1 MNKKILI
8 TIVSTITLI
17 ILATLSW
24 YFFFRNIAP
33 TPTTNPTTGLPFGE
47 GVGNVVP
54 NEQNSNITGV
64 VSDSGNKPTN
74 KLFQISNAPV
84 AGFVAFSSKKDLPA
98 SSAEGQAGAPT
109 VIRYVDRATGHIY
122 DVNPFTL
129 EKTKITNNT
138 LPKII
143 EAYFKNDGS
152 AVLLRSLTNNDTIQN
167 ISLTLNA
174 PKTSSTDALYTVTA
188 TGLRGNMG
196 DVWVGPNN
204 SLAYSLIDDNSI
216 SISNFDGTKA
226 TRLFSSAFTD
236 WRVRFD
242 NIANV
247 VLVTKASAN
256 VSGFAYNL
264 NTKTGS
270 LSKLIGPLNALTLI
284 ESPDNKR
291 FAYSYNSNGQTV
303 FASQNMSTRE
313 ITNILPATFADKCVW
328 SKKNTNI
335 LYCGTPSGIGTF
347 EPDNWYKG
355 TSHFSDQIWSFDIED
370 KISENLVNL
379 GENTNSID
387 VLNPSLSPNEDY
399 LIFMNKNDLTLWALK
414 LQ

>member
-1 MNKKILI
+1 MYASDKYMNRKILI
-8 TIVSTITLI
+8 TIVSVVVVVTVGVSI
-17 ILATLSW
+17 W
-24 YFFFRNIAP
+24 FFFFRTTTPAP
-33 TPTTNPTTGLPFGE
+33 TTSPATGLPFGE
-47 GVGNVVP
+47 GGGNVAP
-54 NEQNSNITGV
+54 GEQNSNIVGTI
-64 VSDSGNKPTN
+64 SDSGSKATN
-74 KLFQISNAPV
+74 KLFQISDAPV
-84 AGFVAFSSKKDLPA
+84 AGFVAFSPKKD
-98 SSAEGQAGAPT
+98 SPT

-143 EAYFKNDGS
+143 ETYFKNDGS
-152 AVLLRSLTNNDTIQN
+152 AVLLRSLANNDTIQN
-167 ISLTLNA
+167 ISLALNA
-174 PKTSSTDALYTVTA
+174 PRASSTDALYTVTA

-226 TRLFSSAFTD
+226 TRLFSSPFTD

-270 LSKLIGPLNALTLI
+270 LSKLIGPLNALTLV
-284 ESPDNKR
+284 ESPDNER
-291 FAYSYNSNGQTV
+291 FAYSYNSKGQTI
-303 FASQNMSTRE
+303 FALQTIDTGE

-328 SKKNTNI
+328 SKKNTST
-335 LYCGTPSGIGTF
+335 LYCGTPSNIGAY
-347 EPDNWYKG
+347 EPDNWYQG
-355 TSHFSDQIWSFDIED
+355 TSHFSDQIWSFDTVN
-370 KISENLVNL
+370 KIAENLASP
-379 GENTNSID
+379 GGNTNAGID

-399 LIFMNKNDLTLWALK
+399 LVFMNKNDLTLWALK